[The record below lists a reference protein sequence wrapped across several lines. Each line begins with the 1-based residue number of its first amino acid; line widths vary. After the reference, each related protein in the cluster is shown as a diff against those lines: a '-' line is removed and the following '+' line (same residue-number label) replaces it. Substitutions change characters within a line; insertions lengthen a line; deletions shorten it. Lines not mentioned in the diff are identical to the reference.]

1 MLNKIL
7 IKGGRVVDP
16 ASKLDGQYDIL
27 VENDKILKIAKDIDV
42 KPDVEIIQLNG
53 DLVVPG
59 LIDMHVH
66 FREPGREDVETI
78 VGGSRVAAKGGFTS
92 VCTMPNT
99 IPVIDNQSLV
109 RFTKMEAEKGD
120 INVFP
125 IASITRGSKGE
136 ELSEMGELLQAGAI
150 AFSDDGVPVC
160 DSRVMRR
167 ALEYS
172 KMFDVPLLTH
182 AEDLELTDDGI
193 MHEGVNSILLG
204 LKGIP
209 AEAEEVMIARD
220 ILLSRL
226 TGGRVHVC
234 HVSSDGA
241 VDLIRKA
248 KQDGILITAE
258 AAPHHFSLTDDAVEI
273 HQSMAKMKPPL
284 RSEIDRLAIIEGLRD
299 GSIDVIATDHAPHS
313 SHEKKQ
319 EMEYAPF
326 GIIGLETSVPLMI
339 TKLARENDFSY
350 LQLFEKVTS
359 APAKILKLE
368 KRGALNEGNFADITI
383 IDPNSKV
390 LIDEKFLISK
400 CKNTP
405 FIDEELFGKVL
416 YTICSGKIVYSSN

>member
-1 MLNKIL
+1 MSKKLL
-7 IKGGRVVDP
+7 IKGGRVIDP
-16 ASKLDGQYDIL
+16 ASKMDGMYDIL
-27 VENDKILKIAKDIDV
+27 IEEEKIIKISESIDSTDEEV
-42 KPDVEIIQLNG
+42 IQLQG
-53 DLVVPG
+53 ELVVPG

-78 VGGSRVAAKGGFTS
+78 VGGSKVAARGGFTS

-99 IPVIDNQSLV
+99 VPVIDNQSLV
-109 RFTKMEAEKGD
+109 RFIKMEAEKGP

-125 IASITRGSKGE
+125 VASITSGSKGE

-160 DSRVMRR
+160 DSRIMRR

-182 AEDLELTDDGI
+182 AEDLELTDNGI
-193 MHEGVNSILLG
+193 MHEGVNSTLLG

-209 AEAEEVMIARD
+209 SEAEEVMIARD

-226 TGGRVHVC
+226 TSGRVHVC

-241 VDLIRKA
+241 VDLIRRA
-248 KQDGILITAE
+248 KQDGISITSE
-258 AAPHHFSLTDDAVEI
+258 VAPHHFSLTDDAVEE

-284 RSEIDRLAIIEGLRD
+284 RTEFDRLALIEGLRD

-326 GIIGLETSVPLMI
+326 GIVGLETAVPLMI

-350 LQLFEKVTS
+350 LELFEKVTS
-359 APAKILKLE
+359 NPAKILKLE
-368 KRGALNEGNFADITI
+368 NRGVLNEGSFADITI
-383 IDPNSKV
+383 IDPEAKV
-390 LIDEKFLISK
+390 TVDENLISSK

-405 FIDEELFGKVL
+405 FFGEELFGKVL
-416 YTICSGKIVYSSN
+416 YTICNGKVVFNS